1 MVPETAVILAAGLGS
16 RMRPLTLTTPKPLL
30 PLAGRPILETILHR
44 VRAAGVRRIIIN
56 THHLAPQLATFCAP
70 QPDITLIHEPNL
82 LDTGGALAAMDAQ
95 NLLPDTPFFI
105 INGDTFWADGPGDT
119 LRRLAAAYRPDQA
132 DCMLLLARAAGA
144 VADTGRGDFLWPRGG
159 ALIRRGERDV
169 APYLYAGIQ
178 ITTCGLFRDTP
189 QPPFSLNRLWD
200 RAIATGRLAAIVH
213 DGLWFH
219 LSTPDDLAGA
229 EAVLAAREVS
239 NTT

>member
-1 MVPETAVILAAGLGS
+1 MVPDTAVILAAGLGS
-16 RMRPLTLTTPKPLL
+16 RMRPLTLATPKPLL
-30 PLAGRPILETILHR
+30 PLAGQPILETILHR

-56 THHLAPQLATFCAP
+56 THHLAEQLAAFCAP
-70 QPDITLIHEPNL
+70 QPDITLIREPNL
-82 LDTGGALAAMDAQ
+82 LDTGGALAAMGEK
-95 NLLPDTPFFI
+95 NLLPETPFYI
-105 INGDTFWADGPGDT
+105 INGDTSWVDGPGDT
-119 LRRLAAAYRPDQA
+119 LRRLTAAFRPEQA

-159 ALIRRGERDV
+159 SLTRRGERDV

-178 ITTCGLFRDTP
+178 ITTRALLADSP
-189 QPPFSLNRLWD
+189 APPFSLNRLWD
-200 RAIATGRLAAIVH
+200 RAIAAGRLAAIVH

-219 LSTPDDLAGA
+219 LSTPDDLAAA